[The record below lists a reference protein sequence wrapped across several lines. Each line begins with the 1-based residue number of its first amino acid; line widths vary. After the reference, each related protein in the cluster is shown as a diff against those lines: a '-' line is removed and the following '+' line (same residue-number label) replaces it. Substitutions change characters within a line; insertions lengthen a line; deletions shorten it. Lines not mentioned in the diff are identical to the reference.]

1 MSLKFDG
8 LIAVIVLLFSVMGGC
23 NGKGKK
29 LNENS
34 NGAGKEKEF
43 N

>member
-23 NGKGKK
+23 TKERRRIKNK
-29 LNENS
+29 LIKLKFDS
-34 NGAGKEKEF
+34 K
-43 N
+43 